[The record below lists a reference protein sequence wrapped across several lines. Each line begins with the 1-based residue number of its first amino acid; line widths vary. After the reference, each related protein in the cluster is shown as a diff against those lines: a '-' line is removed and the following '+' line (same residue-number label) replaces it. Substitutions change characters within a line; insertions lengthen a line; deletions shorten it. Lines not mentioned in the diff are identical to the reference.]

1 MVLSRL
7 AALSGPPPGP
17 QNASSETP
25 TNTKTKNDTEN
36 EAETDGK
43 SESEEIGWGRAVLG
57 RVRALS
63 VSGQQHGTVFWK
75 TGARQKLE
83 GLGELGP
90 RETLAEVRSS
100 VREVKFSL
108 RSMGGGGYL
117 VPPRRVSV
125 VRSVNGAWPRRVS
138 VSLPVFISIVLLL
151 GRSVNEGIVL
161 SFDGSLFVWPKRVF
175 LYAATPCEHMT
186 SLQSKVVCATNKP
199 NQTNRTDGV
208 KQNSTSCAAIFQYH
222 LTSPAPLQTNANQA
236 EDPATQPARHTHPNP
251 NVDLWPPP
259 PPRPAGTVLRVLGL
273 ARNAR
278 SMVN

>member
-100 VREVKFSL
+100 GREVKFSL
-108 RSMGGGGYL
+108 RLMGGG
-117 VPPRRVSV
+117 
-125 VRSVNGAWPRRVS
+125 
-138 VSLPVFISIVLLL
+138 LP
-151 GRSVNEGIVL
+151 
-161 SFDGSLFVWPKRVF
+161 
-175 LYAATPCEHMT
+175 
-186 SLQSKVVCATNKP
+186 
-199 NQTNRTDGV
+199 
-208 KQNSTSCAAIFQYH
+208 CAAAPRFG
-222 LTSPAPLQTNANQA
+222 SPQ
-236 EDPATQPARHTHPNP
+236 R
-251 NVDLWPPP
+251 
-259 PPRPAGTVLRVLGL
+259 
-273 ARNAR
+273 
-278 SMVN
+278 